1 MSFCVRANILALLAL
16 SASTLA
22 AQTTPRVFLLN
33 PATLV
38 QQKTNPAIVKA
49 AREEADKALKM
60 APQSV
65 TTKSKT
71 PPSGDKHD
79 YMSMARYFW
88 PNPATPN
95 HLPYIRKD
103 GQTNPEINDI
113 PDHESL
119 DHTAD
124 ASRALALGWYFTGDE
139 RYAEHATTLLRAFF
153 LTPATAM
160 NPNLKFAQYIPGV
173 NTGRGTGILDARG
186 LARVVDA
193 IGMLA
198 GSKSWTSE
206 DQAGITKWF
215 DTYYAWMTTSD
226 AGHQEKAATN
236 NHGSWFAAQEASI
249 AMFLGK
255 TDDAK
260 KIAEEVRDQ
269 RIPSQ
274 FDAAGMQKYE
284 LVRTN
289 SFSYSAFNLEALTEL
304 ANIVASTGVD
314 LYTTKPGILTGI
326 DALMP
331 FDATHKWPH
340 DQISAGKEDSLCPA
354 LIRAATH
361 THDAKYLEAQKRFD
375 CKQNAITMLEAL
387 GGSHTTQQ

>member
-1 MSFCVRANILALLAL
+1 MSFSVRANIVAVLAL
-16 SASTLA
+16 SASPLLA
-22 AQTTPRVFLLN
+22 QSAPRVFLLN
-33 PATLV
+33 PGTLV
-38 QQKTNPAIVKA
+38 QQKANPAIVKA
-49 AREEADKALKM
+49 AREGADKALKT

-65 TTKSKT
+65 TTKAKT

-113 PDHESL
+113 PDHEIL
-119 DHTAD
+119 DHVAD
-124 ASRALALGWYFTGDE
+124 ASRSLALGWYFTGDE

-193 IGMLA
+193 ISMLA
-198 GSKSWTSE
+198 GSKSWTAE
-206 DQAGITKWF
+206 DQAGMTKWF
-215 DTYYAWMTTSD
+215 AAYYAWLTTAE
-226 AGHQEKAATN
+226 AGHQEKAAPN

-260 KIAEEVRDQ
+260 KIAEYVRDQ

-304 ANIVASTGVD
+304 ANIVSSTGID
-314 LYTTKPGILTGI
+314 LYTTKPGILTGV

-331 FDATHKWPH
+331 FDSTHKWPH

-354 LIRAATH
+354 LVRAAAH
-361 THDAKYLEAQKRFD
+361 THDAKYVEAQKRFN
-375 CKQNAITMLEAL
+375 CKQNAVTMLETL
-387 GGSHTTQQ
+387 GDTRSVQ